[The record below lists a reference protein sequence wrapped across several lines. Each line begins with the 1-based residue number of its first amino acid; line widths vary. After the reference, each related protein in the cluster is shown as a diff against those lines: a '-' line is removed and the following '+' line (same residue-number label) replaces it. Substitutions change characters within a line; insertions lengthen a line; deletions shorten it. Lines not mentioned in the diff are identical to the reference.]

1 MFFFSYRNI
10 RISSWGFPHE
20 KSTKKALFSFG
31 WLFFFLNTRGTRI
44 YIRARKEKSGC
55 VLNLDT
61 HATKPRRL
69 DDKTFR
75 RDDGERTNRRRR
87 ERQVTS
93 ETTLGFEVVK
103 KKEKKKL

>member
-1 MFFFSYRNI
+1 M
-10 RISSWGFPHE
+10 
-20 KSTKKALFSFG
+20 
-31 WLFFFLNTRGTRI
+31 NTRGTRI